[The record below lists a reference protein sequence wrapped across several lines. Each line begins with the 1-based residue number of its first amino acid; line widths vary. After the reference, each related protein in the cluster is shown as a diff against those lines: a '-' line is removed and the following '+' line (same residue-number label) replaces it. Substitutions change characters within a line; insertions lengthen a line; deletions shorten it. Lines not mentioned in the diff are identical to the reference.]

1 MTDYSYEYGLRA
13 SGGTHGVVLT
23 KPHIVELI
31 LDLAGY
37 TEQRNLASLRFLEPA
52 CGQGAFVLPAVRRL
66 LRAARRHNCSLDS
79 LESSVL
85 AIDVA
90 ASQVEQTRSKL
101 AALLQQ
107 EEIPPRIAQRL
118 LKQWIMCGD
127 FLLLPQSEPFDVVV
141 GNPPY
146 VRIEQI
152 PPRLLAAYRAQYASL
167 FDRADLYVACIERA
181 LSLLHPRGVL
191 SFICADRWTRNRYGA
206 PLRRLISE
214 RYTVQSYLDLSQ
226 TSPFDSEVSAYPA
239 IFVISQKTHQESV
252 SPTETQPHSVQVLTL
267 RSASVDEC
275 RQAATLLHRDSS
287 HQQPEHAGLSL
298 KRYDSWFAGEEPW
311 LIGEP
316 HQLRM
321 LRQLER
327 EHPLV
332 EDCGGVRI
340 GIGVATGNDA
350 VYLLD
355 RQRAEQIESDRVLP
369 LVTRKDLWMG
379 TVRDGGRY
387 LINTFAPNGQPV
399 TLADHPR
406 LRDYLLAHDESLRK
420 RHIAKRNP
428 TSWFRTIDR
437 VYPELTNTPKLL
449 IPDIAGALQVAF
461 DQGHYYPHHNL
472 YYVTAEHTDLE
483 VLGGLLSSRVALFF
497 VWSYAVKMRGGYLR
511 FQAQYLRRIRVPQLD
526 QISPELQDS
535 LRSAFRRRDFAKLD
549 ALALRAYHIDQ
560 LPTFDF
566 LDTRR

>member
-13 SGGTHGVVLT
+13 SGETHGVVLT

-37 TEQRNLASLRFLEPA
+37 TEQRDLASLQFLEPA
-52 CGQGAFVLPAVRRL
+52 CGQGAFVLPAVHRL
-66 LRAARRHNCSLDS
+66 LRSAKQHNRSIDTLD
-79 LESSVL
+79 SSVL

-90 ASQVEQTRSKL
+90 PSQVEQTRSKL
-101 AALLQQ
+101 AALLRK
-107 EEIPPRIAQRL
+107 EGIPSRIAQRL
-118 LKQWIMCGD
+118 LKKWIVCGD
-127 FLLLPQSEPFDVVV
+127 FLLLPLSAPFDVIV

-146 VRIEQI
+146 IRIEQI
-152 PPRLLAAYRAQYASL
+152 PPRLLAAYRARYASL
-167 FDRADLYVACIERA
+167 YDRADLYVACIERA

-214 RYTVQSYLDLSQ
+214 RYTVQWYLDLSQ

-239 IFVISQKTHQESV
+239 IFAISPKTHQESDY
-252 SPTETQPHSVQVLTL
+252 PTEIQSKSVQVLTL
-267 RSASVDEC
+267 QSASAEEC
-275 RQAATLLHRDSS
+275 RQAAALVRRDSS
-287 HQQPEHAGLSL
+287 LQMVEDSGPPL
-298 KRYDSWFAGEEPW
+298 KRYDSWFVGDEPW

-316 HQLRM
+316 SQLRL

-327 EHPLV
+327 EHPRL
-332 EDCGGVRI
+332 EECGGVQI
-340 GIGVATGNDA
+340 GIGVATGSDA

-355 RQRAEQIESDRVLP
+355 RQRAKQLESDRVLP
-369 LVTRKDLWMG
+369 LVMRQDLWLG
-379 TVRDGGRY
+379 AVRDSGRY
-387 LINTFAPNGQPV
+387 VVNTFTPNGQPV
-399 TLADHPR
+399 SLTDHPR
-406 LRDYLLAHDESLRK
+406 LRDYLLQHEESLRQ

-428 TSWFRTIDR
+428 ASWFRTIDR
-437 VYPELTNTPKLL
+437 VYPELTHTPKLL
-449 IPDIAGALQVAF
+449 IPDIAGALQVTF
-461 DQGHYYPHHNL
+461 DPGHYYPHHNL
-472 YYVTAEHTDLE
+472 YFVTAEQADLE

-511 FQAQYLRRIRVPQLD
+511 FQAQYLRRIRVPQLN
-526 QISPELQDS
+526 QLSPELQDS
-535 LRSAFRRRDFAKLD
+535 LRSAFRRRDFATLD
-549 ALALRAYHIDQ
+549 ALALRAYRIDQ